1 MEPGKPRLV
10 RSSRVLVVERR
21 PAGTSVVAE
30 RSLRQGPRGDGAARG
45 ATQKTVES
53 CWVEA

>member
-1 MEPGKPRLV
+1 MEPGKPRLA